1 MIAFP
6 THLRPRDFAMKL
18 ATAAFACTLL
28 ALALVGCGSQDRATI
43 GNSVLKGIELGDDR
57 ISLHGGRDVAV
68 ITKQG
73 DLSIGG
79 KAVALN
85 PAQRSQAQRL
95 YANAVGVRDD
105 GIAIGKAGAA
115 IAGKAVSETIEG
127 MVKGDPGA
135 VGDKMDA
142 EANNIA
148 QQAQRLCKR
157 VVEMRAAQDALV
169 ETLPAFKPFA
179 TLDRGSVTDCNA

>member
-1 MIAFP
+1 MK
-6 THLRPRDFAMKL
+6 FA
-18 ATAAFACTLL
+18 TTAFASTLL
-28 ALALVGCGSQDRATI
+28 AVALVGCGSHDRVTV
-43 GNSVLKGIELGDDR
+43 GDSVLKHIELGDDR
-57 ISLHGGRDVAV
+57 ISLHGGREVAV

-73 DLSIGG
+73 DLSIDG

-95 YANAVGVRDD
+95 YVNAVGVRDD

-115 IAGKAVSETIEG
+115 IAGKAVTETIEG

-142 EANNIA
+142 EANNIT
-148 QQAQRLCKR
+148 QQAMRLCKR

-169 ETLPAFKPFA
+169 ESLPAFKPFA
-179 TLDRGSVTDCNA
+179 TLDQGTVTDCNA